1 MDVLADVCSGLTT
14 QILPLPPLPP
24 PVELQRLKGDGH
36 QVLREYQGSYIV
48 KKPRE
53 RNMTGRKLLPWE
65 GKVLQGD
72 CVFEVEVER
81 RVDLEEEVKY
91 EKTPYR
97 IGFYALLD
105 MCLYFGLVRDD
116 IDHGGGTF
124 RKVGDQGGERRI
136 NTVLVTGKLSR
147 GLPWGEGG
155 TKVAFLS
162 LEVVKGI
169 VEDKG
174 GSYIPLYRVLVTRTR
189 IGSVR
194 PKKRKKECVK
204 EEGEEE
210 EEGDI

>member
-1 MDVLADVCSGLTT
+1 MDVLAADVCSSTFT
-14 QILPLPPLPP
+14 SP

-36 QVLREYQGSYIV
+36 VVLKEYQGSYIV

-53 RNMTGRKLLPWE
+53 RNMSGRKPLPWE
-65 GKVLQGD
+65 EKVLQRD
-72 CVFEVEVER
+72 CVFEVEVEQL
-81 RVDLEEEVKY
+81 VNDLEQEEVVKY
-91 EKTPYR
+91 EKTSYK

-116 IDHGGGTF
+116 IDHGGGAF
-124 RKVGDQGGERRI
+124 RKIEGEEGERRI
-136 NTVLVTGKLSR
+136 NTVLVTGKLSK
-147 GLPWGEGG
+147 GLPWCEGG

-169 VEDKG
+169 VEDRG
-174 GSYIPLYRVLVTRTR
+174 GSYMPLYRVLVTRTR

-204 EEGEEE
+204 EEEEEE